1 MKPAYHPIYPT
12 PKIEDRDREGEFVK
26 FEGKEQT
33 HLSEKQHNHIE
44 ARSKV
49 TPAQDHFE
57 HQSGH

>member
-1 MKPAYHPIYPT
+1 M
-12 PKIEDRDREGEFVK
+12 IEDKEREGEFVK

>member
-33 HLSEKQHNHIE
+33 HLSEKHHKHME
-44 ARSKV
+44 ARSRACMITLNIKV
-49 TPAQDHFE
+49 AIKC
-57 HQSGH
+57 